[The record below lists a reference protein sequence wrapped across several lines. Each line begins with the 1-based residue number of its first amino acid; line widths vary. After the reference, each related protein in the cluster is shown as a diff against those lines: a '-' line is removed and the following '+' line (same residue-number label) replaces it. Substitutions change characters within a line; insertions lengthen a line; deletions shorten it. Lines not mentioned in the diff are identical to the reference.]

1 VSVTDPNFPWRKYSP
16 ASHDPF
22 GHERCSLVHKP
33 APPRTPGAAPQ
44 VAGRLAAQGYTLS
57 AVEEVITGQ
66 RKADKVYD
74 EQAAASGK
82 E

>member
-1 VSVTDPNFPWRKYSP
+1 V
-16 ASHDPF
+16 
-22 GHERCSLVHKP
+22 KP
-33 APPRTPGAAPQ
+33 GDYLKF
-44 VAGRLAAQGYTLS
+44 LAAQGYTLS

>member
-1 VSVTDPNFPWRKYSP
+1 
-16 ASHDPF
+16 
-22 GHERCSLVHKP
+22 
-33 APPRTPGAAPQ
+33 